1 VESLEGLFMIAIQNL
16 SKSFNSNGKTIQILR
31 ELNLQTSQGQSISI
45 VGKSGS
51 GKSTLLS
58 LMAGLDR
65 PDAGNIVIDQLN
77 LQQMTEQELTQFRA
91 KVMGIVFQRFHL
103 VDYLTAL
110 ENVQLALDILGMQ
123 SDRSRAQNVL
133 SMVGLGDRMDHF
145 PKQLSGGECQR
156 VAIARALVVGPKVLL
171 ADEPSGNLD
180 QETGKQVMQMLFDL
194 CSQLN
199 TTLVLVTHDRDLAQK
214 SDIVYELKL
223 GKLEQIAK

>member
-1 VESLEGLFMIAIQNL
+1 MIAIQNL
-16 SKSFNSNGKTIQILR
+16 SKSFNSNAKTIQILR

>member
-1 VESLEGLFMIAIQNL
+1 VESFEGLSMIAIQNL
-16 SKSFNSNGKTIQILR
+16 SKSFNSNGKDIQILN
-31 ELNLQTSQGQSISI
+31 ELNLQTQQGQSISI

-65 PDAGNIVIDQLN
+65 PDAGNIIIDQVN
-77 LQQMTEQELTQFRA
+77 LEEMSEQGLTQFRA

-110 ENVQLALDILGMQ
+110 ENVQLALDILGENNNHA
-123 SDRSRAQNVL
+123 RAREVL
-133 SMVGLGDRMDHF
+133 SMVGLGDRMHHL

-180 QETGKQVMQMLFDL
+180 QETGKQVMQLLFDL
-194 CSQLN
+194 CAKLN
-199 TTLVLVTHDRDLAQK
+199 TTLILVTHDRDLAQK
-214 SDIVYELKL
+214 SNQVFELKL
-223 GKLEQIAK
+223 GKLEPIAK

>member
-1 VESLEGLFMIAIQNL
+1 MIKINNL
-16 SKSFNSNGKTIQILR
+16 NKSFISQERTIHILKD
-31 ELNLQTSQGQSISI
+31 LNLQTKQGRSVSI

-65 PDAGNIVIDQLN
+65 PDAGHIVIDQVN
-77 LQQMTEQELTQFRA
+77 LSQMSEQDLTHFRA

-103 VDYLTAL
+103 VEYLTAL
-110 ENVQLALDILGMQ
+110 ENVQLALDILGQ
-123 SDRSRAQNVL
+123 HNHLSRAKEVL
-133 SMVGLGDRMDHF
+133 SMVGLADRMHHL

-180 QETGKQVMQMLFDL
+180 QETGKNVMQLLFDL
-194 CSQLN
+194 CSKLN
-199 TTLVLVTHDRDLAQK
+199 TTLILVTHDRDLAQR
-214 SDIVYELKL
+214 SDQIFELKQ
-223 GKLEQIAK
+223 GQLEMVAK

>member
-16 SKSFNSNGKTIQILR
+16 SKSFNSNAKTIQILR

>member
-1 VESLEGLFMIAIQNL
+1 MIAIQNL